1 MNVFLQD
8 LRYGLR
14 VLRKSPGFAVL
25 AVLTLALGIGANS
38 TIFSWINST
47 VLNPIPGVQH
57 SNEDTEVT
65 TGGSRNYNPLA
76 YPDYRDL
83 RDQNRGF
90 SSLIAMSLRAMSMTA
105 DGRPQRVWGTLV
117 SANYFDALGVHPVL
131 GRGFLPVEDTKP
143 GGAPVA
149 VISYRVWQTRFGG
162 DPAIIGRK
170 IQIDRHPY
178 EIVGVAPPVFQG
190 LQTGLRAE
198 MWIPIAMTQQF
209 FGVSRDLLTDRSARW
224 LMVYGRL
231 KSGVTLDEAQADA
244 NRVMQEITREYP
256 DSHQGDFGVVVHPL
270 WRAPFGANFY
280 LRKILLL
287 LMAVAGVVLLLTCAN
302 VANLLLVRAVGRRR
316 EMAIRMAMGAS
327 RGRLVRQLLAE
338 SVILSVSGGAVAML
352 LTFWTAGTL
361 GNFVPPVAEIPIVMS
376 ASADRTVLTVTFLV
390 SVVTGIVFGILPA
403 FRTSGLRPAAVLKE
417 EAGSMTGAVRK
428 ARLASGL
435 VVAQVAMSLLLL
447 VCAGLFIRSF
457 RAAQKFN
464 PGFNPHKVLLCSVDL
479 HGLGYDKTTGITF
492 DKQLLAILEAIPGA
506 QSVTLADWIPL
517 GFASSGVDV
526 KPDGYIP
533 REHESMT
540 VGEAS
545 VGPNYLKTLQI
556 PLIAGREFTARDAE
570 NSQRVAIVSQ
580 EFVKRYWPGQ
590 NGIGKR
596 VQAERESYTVV
607 GVAQNIDTERLGQ
620 KPEPFIY
627 LPLFEDYSSAIAI
640 HLRVAGDPLATYSA
654 VERAVHSLDAD
665 VPLFDTT
672 TLDSRLL
679 LNTTTQR
686 LASAFIGCFGV
697 LAMVLAA
704 VGIYGVLSYVTR
716 QRRHEIG
723 VRMALGAKPGDVLRL
738 VLRQGLTLAVLGLI
752 TGLAASLLLT
762 RAISSQL
769 FGVQASDPLT
779 YTGVAAL
786 LLGVALLAGYVPARR
801 AINVD
806 PMVALRCE

>member
-270 WRAPFGANFY
+270 WPAPFGANFY

-287 LMAVAGVVLLLTCAN
+287 LMAGAGVVLLLPFAN
-302 VANLLLVRAVGRRR
+302 VANLRLVRAVGRRR

-352 LTFWTAGTL
+352 LTYWTAGTL

-492 DKQLLAILEAIPGA
+492 DKQLLTILEAIPGA

>member
-57 SNEDTEVT
+57 SNQDTEVT

-338 SVILSVSGGAVAML
+338 SVILSVSGGAAAML

-492 DKQLLAILEAIPGA
+492 DKQLLTILEAIPGA